1 MTETTGV
8 EAKTLHRLLE
18 IGKINEDGLYK
29 KNQDYQGTPIDG
41 DIIIVDEMS
50 MVDLFLMNYLIQ
62 SVYQGSKLILVGD
75 SDQLASVGPGS
86 VLKDIIDSNR
96 ITTIHLDKIFRQA
109 ARSKII
115 VNAHK
120 VNNGE
125 NFLEI
130 PKEELK
136 EKLQDFYFLNEPTQ
150 NKMLEDVISLC
161 TGRLKKFGNY
171 DFFRDIQVLTPTKKG
186 KLGTKELN
194 IELQNALNPSLN
206 GKNNIKEIPQKK
218 HGDRVF
224 LEGDR
229 VMQVKNNY
237 DIYWEKN
244 HKEDGTGIFNGE
256 LGTIKKI
263 DDVTKQ
269 IEIKFD
275 DEKTAWYEYSELEQ
289 LEHSYSITIHK
300 SQGSEFDVVIMCLPQ
315 AAPMLLTRNLLYTG
329 ITRAK
334 KLLIVLGTK
343 KVLEYM
349 IQNTETKKRNTRLRA

>member
-1 MTETTGV
+1 M
-8 EAKTLHRLLE
+8 
-18 IGKINEDGLYK
+18 
-29 KNQDYQGTPIDG
+29 
-41 DIIIVDEMS
+41 
-50 MVDLFLMNYLIQ
+50 
-62 SVYQGSKLILVGD
+62 
-75 SDQLASVGPGS
+75 
-86 VLKDIIDSNR
+86 
-96 ITTIHLDKIFRQA
+96 
-109 ARSKII
+109 
-115 VNAHK
+115 
-120 VNNGE
+120 
-125 NFLEI
+125 
-130 PKEELK
+130 
-136 EKLQDFYFLNEPTQ
+136 QDFYFLNEPTQ

-206 GKNNIKEIPQKK
+206 GKNNKKEIPQNK